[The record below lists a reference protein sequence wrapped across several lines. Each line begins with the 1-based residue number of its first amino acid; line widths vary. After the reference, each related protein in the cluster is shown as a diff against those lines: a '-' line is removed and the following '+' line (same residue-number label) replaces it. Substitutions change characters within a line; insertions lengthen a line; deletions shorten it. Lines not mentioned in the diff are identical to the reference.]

1 MLNTKGGLRIVTGSN
16 SEAGKETSFDDN
28 LRIHNLDMP
37 EKERR
42 FLADLV
48 SRCQGKIG
56 DELISI
62 LLFGSAVKGG
72 FVEGVSD
79 FDMIIVVDDGM
90 TSGEMNDLASEVER
104 ASSEHDM
111 VGSTSEGFRGIPR
124 FIMRESGMFV
134 SYFICR
140 EGEFVSADFSRIF
153 HTNPLLMKLIVPKGI
168 VFGNV
173 LKGLERVYGKDVVSV
188 ARMPRPTKL
197 DILKSVVMNELL
209 VLLSLIYHPFT
220 QDATKLAME
229 ATKWSVFTASY
240 WMTGE
245 SRSLSEGIGILSEEG
260 ISAEH
265 LRRLDELRKE
275 YRRDW
280 SFAFSTLKE
289 IPKIHFSLLTI

>member
-1 MLNTKGGLRIVTGSN
+1 MLNMEGGLRIVTGGN
-16 SEAGKETSFDDN
+16 SKTGKETSFDDN
-28 LRIHNLDMP
+28 FRIHNLDMP

-56 DELISI
+56 EELVSV

-79 FDMIIVVDDGM
+79 FDMIIVVNDGL

-104 ASSEHDM
+104 TSSEHDM

-140 EGEFVSADFSRIF
+140 EREFLSGDFSRIF
-153 HTNPLLMKLIVPKGI
+153 HANPLLMRLIVPKGI

-173 LKGLERVYGKDVVSV
+173 LKGLERAYGKDVVSD
-188 ARMPRPTKL
+188 ARMPSPTKT
-197 DILKSVVMNELL
+197 DVLKSMVMNELL

-229 ATKWSVFTASY
+229 ATKWSVFAASY

-245 SRSLSEGIGILSEEG
+245 SRSLSEGIGILSEKG
-260 ISAEH
+260 ISAGL
-265 LRRLDELRKE
+265 LRRLDELRNE

-280 SFAFSTLKE
+280 SFTFSTLKE
-289 IPKIHFSLLTI
+289 IPKIHFFLLKG